1 MPVTITTTVQNDNPG
16 TIWNKLAAK
25 LGRQPTN
32 EEARQEVLRI
42 LRRDQLATASRAY
55 RARYA

>member
-1 MPVTITTTVQNDNPG
+1 MQINITHTNNNTD
-16 TIWNKLAAK
+16 TIWNKLAEK

-42 LRRDQLATASRAY
+42 LREN
-55 RARYA
+55 